1 MTIVFQDRWF
11 QKYNGTYGRY
21 GCFLDPTLKYNF
33 DNFLIKGVKHGHDG
47 IVLITGLEGT
57 GKSTFTQ
64 QIAAYCDCKQT
75 LDLSRIVFTGR
86 DLMKAIDVA
95 APETALIF
103 DEAIMDMSSQDF
115 ATEMQKILIKK
126 FTLIRK
132 KRLYIFIVIPSVFM
146 LRKYF
151 AIFRTRA
158 MINCYCPDGITRGY
172 FRFYSFATKKK
183 LYLRGYKEMDMGAVK
198 PDFSGTFVDTYGF
211 FTDADAYEA
220 KKDAAIKKLTEDDDS
235 AEEKLKQA
243 FEDYKLKLKI
253 EVEQFKSN
261 WKDKFGEQRAK
272 YIEKMKKLREEY
284 SSKYKDI
291 KEKSIDLQKSTDK
304 KKIKSL
310 QQDYAKLMYF
320 IYVFLEK
327 DFKFRN
333 PDDKFNM
340 NAFHTILTTNLA
352 IDFSVIK
359 LKSVV
364 EQGKN
369 FAHVEQKFAMKQAE
383 IA

>member
-47 IVLITGLEGT
+47 IILITGLEGT

-64 QIAAYCDCKQT
+64 QIAAYCDCKQV
-75 LDLSRIVFTGR
+75 LDLSRVVFTGR
-86 DLMKAIDVA
+86 DLMKAIDVVN
-95 APETALIF
+95 PETALIF

-183 LYLRGYKEMDMGAVK
+183 LYLRGYKEMDMGVVR

-211 FTDADAYEA
+211 FIDADAYEA
-220 KKDAAIKKLTEDDDS
+220 KKDEAIKRLTEDDNT

-253 EVEQFKSN
+253 DVDKFKSD
-261 WKDKFGEQRAK
+261 WKEKFAEQRAK
-272 YIEKMKKLREEY
+272 YIEKMKVLRNDY
-284 SSKYKDI
+284 SSKVKDI
-291 KEKSIDLQKSTDK
+291 QEKTVDLQKSTDK
-304 KKIKSL
+304 KKIAQL
-310 QQDYAKLMYF
+310 EQDYARLMWF
-320 IYVFLEK
+320 IYDYLEQQY
-327 DFKFRN
+327 KFRN
-333 PDDKFNM
+333 PENEFNM
-340 NAFHTILTTNLA
+340 NAFKTILTTHNV
-352 IDFSVIK
+352 IDFSLIK
-359 LKSVV
+359 LRAVV
-364 EQGKN
+364 DEGKN
-369 FAHVEQKFAMKQAE
+369 FAHIESRLHSAK